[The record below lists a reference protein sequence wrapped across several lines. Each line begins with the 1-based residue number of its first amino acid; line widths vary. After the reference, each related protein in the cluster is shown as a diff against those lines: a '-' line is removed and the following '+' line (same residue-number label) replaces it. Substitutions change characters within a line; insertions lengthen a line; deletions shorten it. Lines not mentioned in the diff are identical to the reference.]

1 MELKIYL
8 YLTFALL
15 WWQLAGS
22 RSDMNKGV
30 FDESSPEFHNV
41 LDFWLNSPASLF
53 APSLLNFGA
62 YFLLLYPL
70 YFGYQNSVLHGFVL
84 LIIGNIGMI
93 LSGKFL
99 RFLGLPIKHF
109 IHLAAILCP
118 VLIVFIVVLEFF

>member
-22 RSDMNKGV
+22 RSDMSKGV
-30 FDESSPEFHNV
+30 LDESSPEFHSV
-41 LDFWLNSPASLF
+41 LDFWLNSPASSF

-62 YFLLLYPL
+62 YFLLLYTL
-70 YFGYQNSVLHGFVL
+70 YFGYQNSILSGLVL

-93 LSGKFL
+93 IFGKVL
-99 RFLGLPIKHF
+99 RSLGFPIKHF
-109 IHLAAILCP
+109 IYLAAILCP
-118 VLIVFIVVLEFF
+118 VLVILLVVLEFF